1 MLTAHITVGRGVHG
15 DYGKYKVSTL
25 KAHLPFGHVY
35 SYVLVIHRYLEFLY
49 KTVFPSSHL

>member
-25 KAHLPFGHVY
+25 KAHLPFGHMY
-35 SYVLVIHRYLEFLY
+35 SYVLVIDRYLEFLY
-49 KTVFPSSHL
+49 KTVFPSSHF